1 MSLQTQS
8 STPSKRYQF
17 PKGFDMEETRLKRQ
31 EFEVKLRTQ
40 KRQNI
45 LQRRRTSV
53 DDFDQPTMLKQQEFK
68 VPSFPE
74 EPSVH
79 HKFECYAE
87 ILLTDNT
94 KELTALEVLRKIL
107 STEHGETVDESNALL
122 VQRLNKKLISLLR
135 SSQKKVQYDAAWC
148 ITNLACISPEINRR
162 LVHDGAIQ
170 GLSALLSASSDMAD
184 MAVCGI
190 TNIVGDCCMIR
201 NQVVESGVVEVII
214 RSIADSATMDLTHLS
229 NRIHFLS
236 ALVHI
241 KPLPPP
247 SIVWSIVGLLRS
259 LFSVRHDKVRLEV
272 VMVLKALA
280 FTAECNYIA
289 SECIGYAV
297 DCLVLTNSD
306 IQAQALTFLCVISDR
321 FPEKV
326 VSFDGLLDRIDRVL
340 QTTAA
345 PTLKSALK
353 AMCNLLAHSNSA
365 EILLNSQARISQIM
379 NCLKHP
385 DAGVVQEALC
395 CVYNVCC
402 FVSPSPLFSMVSS
415 ELFWLLSDLLT
426 SKDPNLVME
435 CLSVLGL
442 VLDRAN
448 EHMQYYDLLEL
459 FDSCGG
465 LHNLQE
471 LQRHPNTCIYS
482 LSQKVLTAHY
492 EVEEVESF
500 VFS

>member
-1 MSLQTQS
+1 
-8 STPSKRYQF
+8 
-17 PKGFDMEETRLKRQ
+17 MEESRLKRQ

-53 DDFDQPTMLKQQEFK
+53 DVFEQPTMLKQEFK
-68 VPSFPE
+68 VPRIPE
-74 EPSVH
+74 EPPVSH
-79 HKFECYAE
+79 RFERYAE
-87 ILLTDNT
+87 MLLTDSA
-94 KELTALEVLRKIL
+94 KELTALEMLRKIF
-107 STEHGETVDESNALL
+107 STENAETINECNAL
-122 VQRLNKKLISLLR
+122 VVPRLNKKLISLLR

-148 ITNLACISPEINRR
+148 ITNLACISPEINRK

-170 GLSALLSASSDMAD
+170 GLAALLSASSDMAD

-190 TNIVGDCCMIR
+190 TNIIGDCCIVR

-259 LFSVRHDKVRLEV
+259 LFSVRHDTVRLEV
-272 VMVLKALA
+272 VMILKALA
-280 FTAECNYIA
+280 FTSECNYIA
-289 SECIGYAV
+289 TECIGYAV
-297 DCLVLTNSD
+297 DCLVAKNTD
-306 IQAQALTFLCVISDR
+306 IQAQALAFLCVISDR

-326 VSFDGLLDRIDRVL
+326 VSFDDFLVRLDRVL
-340 QTTAA
+340 ERTAA
-345 PTLKSALK
+345 LTLKSALK
-353 AMCNLLAHSNSA
+353 AMCNLLAHRDSA
-365 EILLNSQARISQIM
+365 EIVLSSQSRIRQIL

-385 DAGVVQEALC
+385 DAAVVQEALC

-402 FVSPSPLFSMVSS
+402 FVSPDPLFNMVSND
-415 ELFWLLSDLLT
+415 LLWLLSDLLT
-426 SKDPNLVME
+426 SKDPNLVKE
-435 CLSVLGL
+435 CLSVLGS
-442 VLDRAN
+442 VLERAG
-448 EHMQYYDLLEL
+448 EHSQYYHLLEL
-459 FDSCGG
+459 FESCGG

-471 LQRHPNTCIYS
+471 LQKHPNTCIYD
-482 LSQKVLTAHY
+482 LSQRVLTAHF
-492 EVEEVESF
+492 EVEVESF